1 MQNWL
6 NQTLQFLQSLY
17 PRVKSSG
24 KSNEALQSVRNKG
37 FVGLSVLMLSC
48 IHDANW
54 RLPLYVFVDEY
65 EEISDVIEGQL

>member
-6 NQTLQFLQSLY
+6 NQTLQSFY

-24 KSNEALQSVRNKG
+24 KSNEALQSVRNNG
-37 FVGLSVLMLSC
+37 FVVLMLSC

-54 RLPLYVFVDEY
+54 RLPLYVYVDEY
-65 EEISDVIEGQL
+65 EEISDVIEGLL

>member
-6 NQTLQFLQSLY
+6 NQTLQSFY

-24 KSNEALQSVRNKG
+24 KSNETLQSVRNKG
-37 FVGLSVLMLSC
+37 FVALSVLMLSC

-54 RLPLYVFVDEY
+54 RLPLYVYVDEY
-65 EEISDVIEGQL
+65 EENSDMAIEGLL